1 MQKGKISN
9 DVEEVKKPQEQ
20 FEDRRIL
27 DELKNSY
34 LNYAMSV
41 IVSRALPD
49 VRDGL
54 KPSQRRILVAMN
66 DLNLGPRSKHRKC
79 AKIVG
84 DTGGNYHPHGDQA
97 TYGTLVR
104 LGQEWSMRY
113 LLIDPQGNFGSIDS
127 DPPAAMRYTEARMAA
142 PAMDML
148 EDINHDTVDFVPN
161 YDETRQEPTVLP
173 SKFPNLL
180 VNGSTGIAVGMA
192 TNIPPHNIGEV
203 CDALL
208 LVIEDPNC
216 GFKDIIKRLPGPDFP
231 TGGIICGRKGIM
243 DAYTTGRGHLTVR
256 GKVDIE
262 TTKRGKERILIT
274 EIPYMVVKTTIVS
287 KVADCVHN
295 NVIGE
300 IADIRDE
307 SDRHGLRIVI
317 DLKKD
322 TDPEIVLNKLYRYT
336 PLQSTFAIANI
347 ALVNDRPET
356 LNIKEM
362 LDRFIDHRK
371 IVVRRRSMFLL
382 KRCRNRAHI
391 LEGLILA
398 VSDIDEIIELIK
410 KSPDTPTAKLNLM
423 GKPLRLAEL
432 ATLKEILPKAF
443 VKEKSKGEHFLT
455 GPQADAILT
464 MQLQRLTGLEMEKL
478 AREYAEVTE
487 QIEGYEAILASDRV
501 LLDIIRE
508 DIYEIKEKY
517 GDARRTKITTK
528 AEQLAVED
536 LIAEEEVIVTVS
548 HSGYVKRMPIDTYR
562 KQARGGRGIIGS
574 DTKEGDFI
582 EHLFVASTHDY
593 LLIFTN
599 RGKCYWLKVYDVP
612 SMSRQSKG
620 RNIVNLLNLGNQQIA
635 SIINVSTFGGEDE
648 EDTQQRQLI
657 MATKNGLVKKTK
669 LSAYSNPRTTGVIAI
684 NLDPND
690 DLIGVSLTTGADHI
704 ILGTRDGMTIR
715 FDESQVRSMGRASR
729 GVKGI
734 KLRTGDVVVG
744 MVIVEEKAALF
755 TVCENG
761 YGKRTGLENYRP
773 QSRGGVGLKNIK
785 TTARNGK
792 VVALEAVQNKDDLM
806 LITAQGMVIRT
817 GLDQIRSIGRNT
829 QGVRLIK
836 LKAGDTL
843 VAAEKIAA
851 EDANGEKDKS
861 RNNQE
866 SQPKSE
872 ANGEPEPIDDE
883 LDEPESKPTH
893 NLEPKP
899 KHNPKPKS
907 KSEPKAKKISKTK
920 PKLELKSKD
929 RRKSG
934 KRTSELAN

>member
-1 MQKGKISN
+1 MK
-9 DVEEVKKPQEQ
+9 EVKKPQER
-20 FEDRRIL
+20 FENMRIL
-27 DELKNSY
+27 DELKTSY

-104 LGQEWSMRY
+104 MGQQWNMRY
-113 LLIDPQGNFGSIDS
+113 LLVDPQGNFGSIDA

-142 PAMDML
+142 PAMEML
-148 EDINHDTVDFVPN
+148 EDIKHDTVDFVPN
-161 YDETRQEPTVLP
+161 YDETRTEPTVLP

-192 TNIPPHNIGEV
+192 TNIPPHNIAEI

-208 LVIEDPNC
+208 LVVEEANC
-216 GFKDIIKRLPGPDFP
+216 GFKDIIKCLPGPDFP
-231 TGGIICGRKGIM
+231 TGGIICGKQGIT

-256 GKVDIE
+256 GKTNIE
-262 TTKRGKERILIT
+262 TTKKGRTKIVIT

-287 KVADCVHN
+287 KIAECVQSGR
-295 NVIGE
+295 ITE

-307 SDRHGLRIVI
+307 SDLHGLRIVA

-322 TDPEIVLNKLYRYT
+322 AEGEVALNKIYRYT
-336 PLQSTFAIANI
+336 PLQTTFAIANI
-347 ALVNDRPET
+347 ALVNNRPET
-356 LNIKEM
+356 LNIKQM
-362 LDRFIDHRK
+362 LECFIDHRK
-371 IVVRRRSMFLL
+371 TVVRRRSRYLL

-410 KSPDTPTAKLNLM
+410 KSPDAPTAKLNLM
-423 GKPLRLAEL
+423 KKPLRLAES
-432 ATLKEILPKAF
+432 ATLREILPEDF
-443 VKEKSKGEHFLT
+443 IKERSKSDQFLT

-464 MQLQRLTGLEMEKL
+464 MQLQRLTGLEIKKL
-478 AREYAEVTE
+478 AKEYADLTD
-487 QIEGYEAILASDRV
+487 QIEGYEAILASEQV

-517 GDARRTKITTK
+517 GDKRRTKITGK
-528 AEQLAVED
+528 VEHLDIED
-536 LIAEEEVIVTVS
+536 LIAEEKVIVTVS
-548 HSGYVKRMPIDTYR
+548 HSGYVKRIPLDTYR
-562 KQARGGRGIIGS
+562 KQARGGKGIIGS

-582 EHLFVASTHDY
+582 EHFFTASTHDY

-620 RNIVNLLNLGNQQIA
+620 RNIVNLLKLGNQTIA
-635 SIINVSTFGGEDE
+635 SVINVRKFDDETGEE
-648 EDTQQRQLI
+648 ARQQRQLV

-669 LSAYSNPRTTGVIAI
+669 LSAYSNPRATGVIAI

-690 DLIGVSLTTGADHI
+690 DVIGVALTTGSNRI
-704 ILGTRDGMTIR
+704 VLGTRNGMAIH
-715 FDESQVRSMGRASR
+715 FDEKQVRSMGRVSR
-729 GVKGI
+729 GVRGI
-734 KLRTGDVVVG
+734 KLRAKDTVVD
-744 MVIVEEKAALF
+744 MVIAEEKSSLL

-761 YGKRTGLENYRP
+761 YGKRTSLDNYRP
-773 QSRGGVGLKNIK
+773 QSRGGLGLINIK

-792 VVALEAVQNKDDLM
+792 VVALKAVQAKDELM
-806 LITAQGMVIRT
+806 MITANGIIIRT
-817 GLDQIRSIGRNT
+817 GLEQIRSIGRNT

-836 LKAGDTL
+836 LKPSDKL
-843 VAAEKIAA
+843 VAVERIVSATGVLEENSKTGSR
-851 EDANGEKDKS
+851 EDVKS
-861 RNNQE
+861 SQE
-866 SQPKSE
+866 
-872 ANGEPEPIDDE
+872 
-883 LDEPESKPTH
+883 
-893 NLEPKP
+893 KP
-899 KHNPKPKS
+899 KTEKKPKS
-907 KSEPKAKKISKTK
+907 KPKKKLGKKKTK
-920 PKLELKSKD
+920 S
-929 RRKSG
+929 R
-934 KRTSELAN
+934 

>member
-1 MQKGKISN
+1 M
-9 DVEEVKKPQEQ
+9 KKTEQPQER
-20 FEDRRIL
+20 FEDMRIL

-41 IVSRALPD
+41 IISRALPD

-84 DTGGNYHPHGDQA
+84 DTSGNYHPHGDQA

-104 LGQEWSMRY
+104 MGQEWNMRY
-113 LLIDPQGNFGSIDS
+113 TLVDPQGNFGSIDS
-127 DPPAAMRYTEARMAA
+127 DPPAAMRYTEARLAA
-142 PAMDML
+142 PATEML
-148 EDINHDTVDFVPN
+148 EDIKHDTVDFVPN
-161 YDETRQEPTVLP
+161 YDETRTEPTVLP

-192 TNIPPHNIGEV
+192 TNIPPHNLGEI

-208 LVIEDPNC
+208 LIIDDPSC
-216 GFKDIIKRLPGPDFP
+216 GFKDIMKVLPGPDFP
-231 TGGIICGRKGIM
+231 TGGIICGKKGIV

-256 GKVDIE
+256 GKAEIE
-262 TTKRGKERILIT
+262 TAKRGREKIVIT
-274 EIPYMVVKTTIVS
+274 EVPYMVVKTTIVA
-287 KVADCVHN
+287 KIADCVHN
-295 NVIGE
+295 NVLPE
-300 IADIRDE
+300 VADVRDE
-307 SDRHGLRIVI
+307 SDRHGLRIVV

-322 TDPEIVLNKLYRYT
+322 ADAEIALNKLYRYT
-336 PLQSTFAIANI
+336 SLQTTFAIANI
-347 ALVNDRPET
+347 ALVNSRPET
-356 LNIKEM
+356 LNIREL
-362 LDRFIDHRK
+362 LDCFIEHRK
-371 IVVRRRSMFLL
+371 TVVRRRTRFLL

-410 KSPDTPTAKLNLM
+410 KSADAPAAKLSLM
-423 GKPLRLAEL
+423 KKPLRLAET
-432 ATLKEILPKAF
+432 ATLKKLLPKAF
-443 VKEKSKGEHFLT
+443 VAEKRKGKHFLT

-464 MQLQRLTGLEMEKL
+464 MQLQRLTGLEIEKL
-478 AREYAEVTE
+478 AKEYADLTE
-487 QIEGYEAILASDRV
+487 QIEGYEAILADEAV

-508 DIYEIKEKY
+508 DIHEIKDKY
-517 GDARRTKITTK
+517 ADKRRTRIT
-528 AEQLAVED
+528 AGVQAFDVED

-548 HSGYVKRMPIDTYR
+548 RGGYVKRMPIDTYR
-562 KQARGGRGIIGS
+562 KQGRGGRGIIGS

-620 RNIVNLLNLGNQQIA
+620 RSIANLLNLGNQQIA
-635 SIINVSTFGGEDE
+635 SIINVSDFDGDAE
-648 EDTQQRQLI
+648 EGTSQRQLV
-657 MATKNGLVKKTK
+657 MATRKGIVKKTK
-669 LSAYSNPRTTGVIAI
+669 LSAYGNPRSTGVIAI

-690 DLIGVSLTTGADHI
+690 DLIGVSLTTGSDHI
-704 ILGTRDGMTIR
+704 VLGTRDGMTIR
-715 FDESQVRSMGRASR
+715 FDEGQVRSMGRASR
-729 GVKGI
+729 GVRGI
-734 KLRTGDVVVG
+734 NLRPGDSVVG

-785 TTARNGK
+785 TTDRNGK
-792 VVALEAVQNKDDLM
+792 VVGLEAVRNKDDLM
-806 LITAQGMVIRT
+806 MITANGMIIRT
-817 GLDQIRSIGRNT
+817 GLDEIRSIGRNT

-836 LKAGDTL
+836 LKPGDKL
-843 VAAEKIAA
+843 VAAEKIASEDVADSNHGSRDSREPTSADATAGRSLSKAKAKVRSKVKA
-851 EDANGEKDKS
+851 E
-861 RNNQE
+861 RQ
-866 SQPKSE
+866 
-872 ANGEPEPIDDE
+872 
-883 LDEPESKPTH
+883 
-893 NLEPKP
+893 
-899 KHNPKPKS
+899 
-907 KSEPKAKKISKTK
+907 PKAKKRSTK
-920 PKLELKSKD
+920 KR
-929 RRKSG
+929 RRK
-934 KRTSELAN
+934 

>member
-1 MQKGKISN
+1 MKEI
-9 DVEEVKKPQEQ
+9 EKPQEK
-20 FEDRRIL
+20 FEDMRIL

-104 LGQEWSMRY
+104 LGQDWNMRY
-113 LLIDPQGNFGSIDS
+113 TLVDPQGNFGSIDS

-142 PAMDML
+142 PATEML
-148 EDINHDTVDFVPN
+148 EDIKHDTVDFVPN
-161 YDETRQEPTVLP
+161 YDETRTEPTVLP

-192 TNIPPHNIGEV
+192 TNIPPHNVAEI

-208 LVIEDPNC
+208 LVINEPGC
-216 GFKDIIKRLPGPDFP
+216 GFKDIIKLLPGPDFP
-231 TGGIICGRKGIM
+231 TGGIICGKKGIM
-243 DAYTTGRGHLTVR
+243 NAYTTGRGHLTVR

-262 TTKRGKERILIT
+262 TNKKGRDRIVIT

-287 KVADCVHN
+287 KIADCVHN
-295 NVIGE
+295 NTLPEV
-300 IADIRDE
+300 ADVRDE
-307 SDRHGLRIVI
+307 SDRHGLRIVV

-322 TDPEIVLNKLYRYT
+322 AEPEIVLNKLYRYT
-336 PLQSTFAIANI
+336 LLQTTFAIANI
-347 ALVNDRPET
+347 ALVNNRPET
-356 LNIKEM
+356 LNIREM
-362 LDRFIDHRK
+362 LDCFIDHRK
-371 IVVRRRSMFLL
+371 TVIRRRSLFLL

-391 LEGLILA
+391 LEGLLLA
-398 VSDIDEIIELIK
+398 VSDIDEIIDLIK
-410 KSPDTPTAKLNLM
+410 QSPDTPTAKLNLM
-423 GKPLRLAEL
+423 NKPLRLAEV
-432 ATLKEILPKAF
+432 ATLKKILPEAF
-443 VKEKSKGEHFLT
+443 IKEKSKGEHFLT

-478 AREYAEVTE
+478 AQEYADLTE
-487 QIEGYEAILASDRV
+487 QIEGYEAILASDQI

-517 GDARRTKITTK
+517 GDARRTKITAA
-528 AEQLAVED
+528 AEQFDMED

-548 HSGYVKRMPIDTYR
+548 HSGYVKRLPIDTYR

-582 EHLFVASTHDY
+582 KHLFIASTHDY

-599 RGKCYWLKVYDVP
+599 RGKCYWLKVYDIP
-612 SMSRQSKG
+612 SLSRQSKG
-620 RNIVNLLNLGNQQIA
+620 RNIVNLLNLGNQQVA
-635 SIINVSTFGGEDE
+635 SIINVSSFDDQSVEDGEE
-648 EDTQQRQLI
+648 VQQRQLV
-657 MATKNGLVKKTK
+657 MATRNGIIKKTK

-690 DLIGVSLTTGADHI
+690 DLIDVALTTGANHI

-734 KLRTGDVVVG
+734 NLRSGDAVVG

-785 TTARNGK
+785 TSSRNGK
-792 VVALEAVQNKDDLM
+792 VVALQAVQSKDDLM
-806 LITAQGMVIRT
+806 MITANGMIIRT
-817 GLDQIRSIGRNT
+817 GLDEIRSIGRNT
-829 QGVRLIK
+829 QGVRLIN
-836 LKAGDTL
+836 LKAGDKL
-843 VAAEKIAA
+843 VAAEKIVSEEADNSKA
-851 EDANGEKDKS
+851 ESNEKGKSQSKPKNKDKE
-861 RNNQE
+861 Q
-866 SQPKSE
+866 
-872 ANGEPEPIDDE
+872 
-883 LDEPESKPTH
+883 
-893 NLEPKP
+893 
-899 KHNPKPKS
+899 
-907 KSEPKAKKISKTK
+907 
-920 PKLELKSKD
+920 
-929 RRKSG
+929 
-934 KRTSELAN
+934 

>member
-1 MQKGKISN
+1 MKEI
-9 DVEEVKKPQEQ
+9 KKPQEK
-20 FEDRRIL
+20 FEDMRIL

-104 LGQEWSMRY
+104 LGQDWNMRY
-113 LLIDPQGNFGSIDS
+113 TLVDPQGNFGSIDS

-142 PAMDML
+142 PATDML
-148 EDINHDTVDFVPN
+148 EDIKHDTVDFVPN
-161 YDETRQEPTVLP
+161 YDETRTEPTVLP

-192 TNIPPHNIGEV
+192 TNIPPHNVAEICE
-203 CDALL
+203 ALL
-208 LVIEDPNC
+208 LVINEPDC
-216 GFKDIIKRLPGPDFP
+216 GFKDIIKLLPGPDFP
-231 TGGIICGRKGIM
+231 TGGIICGKKGITN
-243 DAYTTGRGHLTVR
+243 AYTTGRGHLTVR

-262 TTKRGKERILIT
+262 TNKKGRDRIVIT

-287 KVADCVHN
+287 KIADCVHN
-295 NVIGE
+295 NTLPEV
-300 IADIRDE
+300 ADVRDE
-307 SDRHGLRIVI
+307 SDRHGLRIVV

-322 TDPEIVLNKLYRYT
+322 AEPEIVLNKLYRYT
-336 PLQSTFAIANI
+336 QLQTTFAIANI
-347 ALVNDRPET
+347 ALVNNKPET
-356 LNIKEM
+356 LNIREM
-362 LDRFIDHRK
+362 LDCFIDHRK
-371 IVVRRRSMFLL
+371 TVIRRRSRFLL

-391 LEGLILA
+391 LEGLLLA
-398 VSDIDEIIELIK
+398 VSDIDEIIDLIK
-410 KSPDTPTAKLNLM
+410 RSPDTPTAKLNLM
-423 GKPLRLAEL
+423 EKPLRLAEV
-432 ATLKEILPKAF
+432 ATLKKILPEAF
-443 VKEKSKGEHFLT
+443 IKEKSSGEHFLT

-478 AREYAEVTE
+478 AKEYADLTE
-487 QIEGYEAILASDRV
+487 QIEGYEAILASDEI

-517 GDARRTKITTK
+517 GDARRTKITAA
-528 AEQLAVED
+528 AEQFAMED

-548 HSGYVKRMPIDTYR
+548 HSGYVKRLPIDTYR

-574 DTKEGDFI
+574 DTKEGDFLK
-582 EHLFVASTHDY
+582 HLFIASTHDY

-599 RGKCYWLKVYDVP
+599 RGKCYWLKVYDIP
-612 SMSRQSKG
+612 SLSRQSRG
-620 RNIVNLLNLGNQQIA
+620 RNIVNLLKLGNQTIA
-635 SIINVSTFGGEDE
+635 SIINVSCFEDE
-648 EDTQQRQLI
+648 SSEGDEEAKPRQLV
-657 MATKNGLVKKTK
+657 MATRNGIIKKTK

-690 DLIGVSLTTGADHI
+690 DLIDVALTTGSDHI

-734 KLRTGDVVVG
+734 NLRSGDAVVG

-773 QSRGGVGLKNIK
+773 QSRGGIGLKNIK
-785 TTARNGK
+785 TSSRNGK
-792 VVALEAVQNKDDLM
+792 VVALQAVQSKDDLM
-806 LITAQGMVIRT
+806 MITANGMIIRT
-817 GLDQIRSIGRNT
+817 GLDEIRSIGRNT

-836 LKAGDTL
+836 LKPGDKL
-843 VAAEKIAA
+843 VAAEKIVSEEEENSKA
-851 EDANGEKDKS
+851 ESKEKGNSQSKPKNKDK
-861 RNNQE
+861 E
-866 SQPKSE
+866 
-872 ANGEPEPIDDE
+872 
-883 LDEPESKPTH
+883 
-893 NLEPKP
+893 
-899 KHNPKPKS
+899 
-907 KSEPKAKKISKTK
+907 
-920 PKLELKSKD
+920 
-929 RRKSG
+929 
-934 KRTSELAN
+934 

>member
-1 MQKGKISN
+1 MTEMS
-9 DVEEVKKPQEQ
+9 KPQEQ
-20 FEDRRIL
+20 FEDMRIL

-84 DTGGNYHPHGDQA
+84 DTSGNYHPHGDQA

-104 LGQEWSMRY
+104 MGQEWNMRY
-113 LLIDPQGNFGSIDS
+113 TLVDPQGNFGSIDS

-142 PAMDML
+142 PATDML
-148 EDINHDTVDFVPN
+148 EDIRYETVDFVPN
-161 YDETRQEPTVLP
+161 YDETRMEPAVLP

-192 TNIPPHNIGEV
+192 TNIPPHNVNEI

-243 DAYTTGRGHLTVR
+243 EAYTTGRGHLKVR

-262 TTKRGKERILIT
+262 TTKRGRERIVVT

-287 KVADCVHN
+287 KIAECVQN
-295 NVIGE
+295 NTLPEVS
-300 IADIRDE
+300 DVRDE
-307 SDRHGLRIVI
+307 SDRHGLRIVV
-317 DLKKD
+317 
-322 TDPEIVLNKLYRYT
+322 EIKRDADAEVALNKIYRYT

-347 ALVNDRPET
+347 ALVNNRPET
-356 LNIKEM
+356 LNIRQM
-362 LDRFIDHRK
+362 LDCFIDHRK
-371 IVVRRRSMFLL
+371 VVIRRRSRFLL

-398 VSDIDEIIELIK
+398 VSDIDEIIDLIK
-410 KSPDTPTAKLNLM
+410 ASPDTPTAKLNLM
-423 GKPLRLAEL
+423 QKPLRLAEV
-432 ATLKEILPKAF
+432 ATLKKILPEAF
-443 VKEKSKGEHFLT
+443 VKEKSEGEHFLT

-464 MQLQRLTGLEMEKL
+464 MQLQRLTGLEIEKL
-478 AREYAEVTE
+478 AKEYAELTE
-487 QIEGYEAILASDRV
+487 QIEGYEAILASDQL

-517 GDARRTKITTK
+517 GDVRRTKITAA
-528 AEQLAVED
+528 AEQFAVED
-536 LIAEEEVIVTVS
+536 LIAEEEVIVTIS
-548 HSGYVKRMPIDTYR
+548 HGGYVKRMPIDTYR
-562 KQARGGRGIIGS
+562 RQGRGGRGIIGS

-582 EHLFVASTHDY
+582 EHLFIASTHDY

-620 RNIVNLLNLGNQQIA
+620 RNIVNLLNLGSQQVA
-635 SIINVSTFGGEDE
+635 SIINVSSFDDDE
-648 EDTQQRQLI
+648 GDEKPQRQLV
-657 MATKNGLVKKTK
+657 MATQNGIVKKTK
-669 LSAYSNPRTTGVIAI
+669 LSAYGNPRSNGVIAI

-690 DLIGVSLTTGADHI
+690 DLIGVALTTGADHI

-715 FDESQVRSMGRASR
+715 FNESQVRSMGRASR
-729 GVKGI
+729 GVIGI
-734 KLRTGDVVVG
+734 KLRQGDAVVD
-744 MVIVEEKAALF
+744 MVIVEEGADLF

-773 QSRGGVGLKNIK
+773 QGRGGMGLINIK
-785 TTARNGK
+785 TSERNGK
-792 VVALEAVQNKDDLM
+792 VVALKAVQSKDDLM
-806 LITAQGMVIRT
+806 MITAQGMIIRT
-817 GLDQIRSIGRNT
+817 GLDEIRSIGRNT
-829 QGVRLIK
+829 QGVRLIN
-836 LKAGDTL
+836 LKPGDEL
-843 VAAEKIAA
+843 VAAAKII
-851 EDANGEKDKS
+851 
-861 RNNQE
+861 
-866 SQPKSE
+866 SE
-872 ANGEPEPIDDE
+872 EE
-883 LDEPESKPTH
+883 DEPQETQ
-893 NLEPKP
+893 
-899 KHNPKPKS
+899 
-907 KSEPKAKKISKTK
+907 
-920 PKLELKSKD
+920 
-929 RRKSG
+929 
-934 KRTSELAN
+934 